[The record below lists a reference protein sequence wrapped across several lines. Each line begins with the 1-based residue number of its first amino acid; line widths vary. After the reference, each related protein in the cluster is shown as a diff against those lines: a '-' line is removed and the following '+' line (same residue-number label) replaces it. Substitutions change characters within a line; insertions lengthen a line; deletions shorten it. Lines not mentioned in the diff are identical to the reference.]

1 MAGVGVVD
9 PIRKSTAVADTD
21 DSKLTVTVEA
31 TDSGLSDSVG
41 AAIVDMVLGGV
52 RLSIAAVVVDASWLV
67 EVSDVAVIDEL
78 KYTVLVVADGE

>member
-9 PIRKSTAVADTD
+9 PIRMSTAVADND

-52 RLSIAAVVVDASWLV
+52 RLSIAVVVVDASWLV
-67 EVSDVAVIDEL
+67 
-78 KYTVLVVADGE
+78 